1 MVIVVEWYQLKL
13 VLIFIFKV
21 NFPTLDQKII
31 AIQAPRE
38 NMFDGFW
45 QLAIE
50 QNVGLIGNYKTT
62 YIYG

>member
-1 MVIVVEWYQLKL
+1 MKL

-50 QNVGLIGNYKTT
+50 QNVGLIGIKLH
-62 YIYG
+62 ISMDKP